1 MRLTLG
7 QIRDDKMFQRALN
20 ICRDS
25 DRFPAWVNAAEE
37 SLLLYGRW
45 WGTIKV
51 AQFCVTESCLVF
63 PREVASIEQVAVDGV
78 GIPIYT
84 SFYQFFNTLTR
95 VENCSGG
102 CSSDNCGSSGS
113 CGLGAIYGSCG
124 HVQMRD
130 RGQAVSFAV
139 TRGSNKTIRSY
150 PSNAGD
156 VGKKIIFQ
164 GRDSNNIWVRTMID
178 GIMQDGEE
186 VTLALPF
193 VDTTT
198 VWGPGN
204 PVGVIKEETLDVVRV
219 YSFNTDTSA
228 EKLLATYQASE
239 THPIYRAFNIP
250 NFGAIPR
257 SQCCV
262 NDDGERIVTVTA
274 IAKLAHVPVVNDNDW
289 LLFQN
294 KGAYLSGM
302 LAMKAKEEGNADLQ
316 NFHFFGTQA
325 NARNGRGVL
334 RVVNRNGAIPLL
346 QAELRSNTSDR
357 TDANLAVEF
366 DNRVPRQLLGF
377 I

>member
-7 QIRDDKMFQRALN
+7 QLREDKMFQRALG
-20 ICRDS
+20 ICATS
-25 DRFPAWVNAAEE
+25 DRFAEWVNAAEE

-45 WGTIKV
+45 FGTIQTV
-51 AQFCVTESCLVF
+51 QFCVTESCLVF
-63 PREVASIEQVAVDGV
+63 PREVASIERVAVNGT

-84 SFYQFFNTLTR
+84 QWYQFMSTLTR

-102 CSSDNCGSSGS
+102 CSSENCGGGGS

-139 TRGSNKTIRSY
+139 TRGQNKKIRSY

-164 GRDSNNIWVRTMID
+164 GRDSNNIWVRTVID
-178 GIMQDGEE
+178 GVMQDGEE
-186 VTLALPF
+186 VTLALPY
-193 VDTTT
+193 VDTVTT
-198 VWGPGN
+198 WGPGN
-204 PVGVIKEETLDVVRV
+204 PVGVIKEQTLDMVRV
-219 YSFNTDTSA
+219 YSFDTDTNA
-228 EKLLATYQASE
+228 EKLLAEYQATE
-239 THPIYRAFNIP
+239 THPIYRSFNIP
-250 NFGAIPR
+250 NFGSIPR
-257 SQCCV
+257 SRCCV
-262 NDDGERIVTVTA
+262 NDDGETIVAVTA
-274 IAKLAHVPVVNDNDW
+274 IAKLAHVPVVLDNDW

-357 TDANLAVEF
+357 TDANVQIEI
-366 DNRVPRQLLGF
+366 DNRAPYQLANF